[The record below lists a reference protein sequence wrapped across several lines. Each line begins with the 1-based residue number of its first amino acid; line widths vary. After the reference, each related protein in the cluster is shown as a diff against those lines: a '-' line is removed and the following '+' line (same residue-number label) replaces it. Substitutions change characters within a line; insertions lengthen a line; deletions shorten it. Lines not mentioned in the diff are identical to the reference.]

1 MATIFNP
8 GEDSASHNTGGFKG
22 TSMDSWVKQPWMLV
36 RQLRMRPELLSRV
49 VFARLN
55 QAAIWSSSITSIPSL
70 NLIPVTTFAR

>member
-1 MATIFNP
+1 M
-8 GEDSASHNTGGFKG
+8 SAPFSIN
-22 TSMDSWVKQPWMLV
+22 LV
-36 RQLRMRPELLSRV
+36 AKVRELLSRV

>member
-1 MATIFNP
+1 MTTISEMPNK
-8 GEDSASHNTGGFKG
+8 A
-22 TSMDSWVKQPWMLV
+22 L
-36 RQLRMRPELLSRV
+36 QLELLSRV

>member
-1 MATIFNP
+1 MIWIPHSENQ
-8 GEDSASHNTGGFKG
+8 TGQETNERSQQQEYRKDRSYQTFALWQIRVG
-22 TSMDSWVKQPWMLV
+22 V
-36 RQLRMRPELLSRV
+36 ELLSRV

>member
-1 MATIFNP
+1 MHTVELYRKVRLACRDGMSERAAARHF
-8 GEDSASHNTGGFKG
+8 GVSRQSVRK
-22 TSMDSWVKQPWMLV
+22 ML
-36 RQLRMRPELLSRV
+36 QFSELLSRV